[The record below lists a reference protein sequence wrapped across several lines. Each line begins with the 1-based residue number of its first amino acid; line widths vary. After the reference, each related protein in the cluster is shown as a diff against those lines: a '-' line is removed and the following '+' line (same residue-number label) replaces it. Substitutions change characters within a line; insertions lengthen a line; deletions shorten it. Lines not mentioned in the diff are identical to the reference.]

1 MGRGGR
7 ARGRRWAGGMRMP
20 KVLIVDDE
28 THIVKI
34 IAYKLRGAGYDI
46 ASAADGVEALEAVRA
61 DRPDLILLDIMMPRM
76 DGYETLEHLK
86 GDPATRDIPV
96 FLLTV
101 KSKEADRQRGWQ
113 LGCDDYI
120 TKPFSP
126 GKLLERIEQALKR
139 GSAAG

>member
-1 MGRGGR
+1 
-7 ARGRRWAGGMRMP
+7 MP

-28 THIVKI
+28 LHIVKI
-34 IAYKLRGAGYDI
+34 IAYKLRGAGYDVT
-46 ASAADGVEALEAVRA
+46 SAGDGMEALQAVQA

-76 DGYETLEHLK
+76 DGYQALETLK

-96 FLLTV
+96 FMLTV
-101 KSKEADRQRGWQ
+101 KNKEADLQRGWR

-126 GKLLERIEQALKR
+126 GKLLERIDQTLKR
-139 GSAAG
+139 GTAAPG

>member
-1 MGRGGR
+1 
-7 ARGRRWAGGMRMP
+7 MP

-28 THIVKI
+28 VHIIKLI
-34 IAYKLRGAGYDI
+34 TYKLRGAGYDI
-46 ASAADGVEALEAVRA
+46 ASAADGVEALQAARA
-61 DRPDLILLDIMMPRM
+61 QRPDLILLDVMMPRM
-76 DGYETLEHLK
+76 DGFQTLEALK

-101 KSKEADRQRGWQ
+101 KSREVDRQRGWQ

-126 GKLLERIEQALKR
+126 HKLLERIDQALGR
-139 GSAAG
+139 GNAAAG

>member
-1 MGRGGR
+1 
-7 ARGRRWAGGMRMP
+7 MP

-28 THIVKI
+28 IHIVKI
-34 IAYKLRGAGYDI
+34 IAYKLRGAGYDVS
-46 ASAADGVEALEAVRA
+46 SAGDGVEALEAVRA

-76 DGYETLEHLK
+76 DGYQTLEALK

-101 KSKEADRQRGWQ
+101 KSRQADQQRGWQ

-126 GKLLERIEQALKR
+126 AKLLERIDQTLKG
-139 GSAAG
+139 GSGAAG

>member
-1 MGRGGR
+1 
-7 ARGRRWAGGMRMP
+7 MP

-28 THIVKI
+28 IHIVKI
-34 IAYKLRGAGYDI
+34 IAYKLRGAGYDVI
-46 ASAADGVEALEAVRA
+46 SAGDGVEALQMVQA

-76 DGYETLEHLK
+76 DGYQALETLK

-96 FLLTV
+96 FMLSV
-101 KSKEADRQRGWQ
+101 KNKEADLQRGWQ

-126 GKLLERIEQALKR
+126 GKLLERIDQALKR
-139 GSAAG
+139 GTAAPG

>member
-1 MGRGGR
+1 
-7 ARGRRWAGGMRMP
+7 MP

-28 THIVKI
+28 THIIKI
-34 IAYKLRGAGYDI
+34 IAYKLRGAGYDV
-46 ASAADGVEALEAVRA
+46 ASAADGVEALELVRA
-61 DRPDLILLDIMMPRM
+61 DRPDLILLDVMMPRM
-76 DGYETLEHLK
+76 DGFQALEALK

-101 KSKEADRQRGWQ
+101 KSREVDRQRGWQ

-126 GKLLERIEQALKR
+126 HKLLERIEQALKR
-139 GSAAG
+139 GSPAAG

>member
-1 MGRGGR
+1 
-7 ARGRRWAGGMRMP
+7 MP

-28 THIVKI
+28 VHIIKLI
-34 IAYKLRGAGYDI
+34 TYKLRGAGYDI
-46 ASAADGVEALEAVRA
+46 ASAADGVEALQAARA
-61 DRPDLILLDIMMPRM
+61 QRPDLILLDVMMPRM
-76 DGYETLEHLK
+76 DGFQTLEALK

-101 KSKEADRQRGWQ
+101 KSREVDRQRGWQ

-126 GKLLERIEQALKR
+126 HKLLERIDQALGR
-139 GSAAG
+139 GNAAEG

>member
-1 MGRGGR
+1 
-7 ARGRRWAGGMRMP
+7 MP

-28 THIVKI
+28 IHIVKI
-34 IAYKLRGAGYDI
+34 IAYKLRGAGYDV

-76 DGYETLEHLK
+76 DGYQTLETLK

-101 KSKEADRQRGWQ
+101 KSREADRQRGWQ

-126 GKLLERIEQALKR
+126 AKLLERIDQTLRR
-139 GSAAG
+139 GGGAVG